1 MALSNGNITLRALE
15 PDDLEILF
23 KWENDSS
30 VWRVSNNRTPLSKFA
45 LANYIKSSD
54 KDIWEIRELR
64 LMIQAADGKNLGT
77 MELFDF
83 DPYHSRAGVGIVI
96 FESSDRRTGI
106 ATEAFEILFDYV
118 QNELGIAQLYANVA
132 ESNEP
137 SLKLFGKLG
146 FELAGVKKKW
156 LRTIKGWENEHLLQ
170 KIFE

>member
-1 MALSNGNITLRALE
+1 
-15 PDDLEILF
+15 
-23 KWENDSS
+23 
-30 VWRVSNNRTPLSKFA
+30 
-45 LANYIKSSD
+45 
-54 KDIWEIRELR
+54 
-64 LMIQAADGKNLGT
+64 MIQAADGKNLGT